1 MKTAEIVFDGKEHYI
16 MSHRELGL
24 GVFGGHARYEWA
36 KKKLN
41 VDKLNMVSKDVF
53 EVLKKNT
60 DLLRLKNSSNAVI
73 AQLV

>member
-1 MKTAEIVFDGKEHYI
+1 MGKTIEYVFDGKEYYI
-16 MSHRELGL
+16 MSHRDLGL

-53 EVLKKNT
+53 
-60 DLLRLKNSSNAVI
+60 DILKNKHGSI
-73 AQLV
+73 TIKE

>member
-1 MKTAEIVFDGKEHYI
+1 MKTAEIVYDGQDYYI

-24 GVFGGHARYEWA
+24 GIFAGHARFEWV

-53 EVLKKNT
+53 
-60 DLLRLKNSSNAVI
+60 DILKNKHGSI
-73 AQLV
+73 TIKE